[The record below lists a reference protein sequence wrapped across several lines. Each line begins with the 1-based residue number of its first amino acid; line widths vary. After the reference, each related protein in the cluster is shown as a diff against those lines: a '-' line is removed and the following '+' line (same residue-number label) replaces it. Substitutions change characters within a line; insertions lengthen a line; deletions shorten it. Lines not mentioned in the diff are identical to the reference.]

1 MHSETVRFWAG
12 PQSAATRPA
21 AGGGQKSDGGGSG
34 GDFVTSGRP
43 VFVGLPNIAV
53 VGSVA
58 SNIIPTPNFSIR

>member
-1 MHSETVRFWAG
+1 MPGRGRRRQQPE
-12 PQSAATRPA
+12 
-21 AGGGQKSDGGGSG
+21 SDGGRG

-58 SNIIPTPNFSIR
+58 SNIIPTPNFSIRYSTVLP

>member
-1 MHSETVRFWAG
+1 MPGR
-12 PQSAATRPA
+12 
-21 AGGGQKSDGGGSG
+21 GQRWQPESDGGRG

-58 SNIIPTPNFSIR
+58 SNIIPTPNFSTRL

>member
-1 MHSETVRFWAG
+1 MPGR
-12 PQSAATRPA
+12 
-21 AGGGQKSDGGGSG
+21 GQRRQPESDGGRS

-58 SNIIPTPNFSIR
+58 SNIIPTPNFSTRYSTVLCAALNK

>member
-1 MHSETVRFWAG
+1 MPGRGRRRQPE
-12 PQSAATRPA
+12 
-21 AGGGQKSDGGGSG
+21 SDGGRG

-58 SNIIPTPNFSIR
+58 SNIIPTPNFSTRL